1 MIIEDKTLFADGFND
16 SIIGTTDDGRIV
28 YSKTLMLENLVLTQ
42 DMDSIEA
49 LEFLQYN
56 TWSAY
61 VGEFTPLYVNDLDD
75 DSDEVNNYLNK
86 QNDATESE

>member
-16 SIIGTTDDGRIV
+16 AIIGTTDDGRVV

-42 DMDSIEA
+42 DMDATEA
-49 LEFLQYN
+49 LEYLNYN

-75 DSDEVNNYLNK
+75 DAEEIEEYINK
-86 QNDATESE
+86 

>member
-16 SIIGTTDDGRIV
+16 SIIGTTDDGRVV

-42 DMDSIEA
+42 DMDATEA
-49 LEFLQYN
+49 LEYLSYN

-75 DSDEVNNYLNK
+75 DAEEITNYLN
-86 QNDATESE
+86 NE

>member
-16 SIIGTTDDGRIV
+16 SIIGTTDDGRVV

-42 DMDSIEA
+42 DMNATEA
-49 LEFLQYN
+49 LEYLNYN

-61 VGEFTPLYVNDLDD
+61 VGEFSPLYVNDLDD
-75 DSDEVNNYLNK
+75 DAEEITNYLN
-86 QNDATESE
+86 NE

>member
-16 SIIGTTDDGRIV
+16 SIIGTTDDGRVV

-42 DMDSIEA
+42 DMDATEA
-49 LEFLQYN
+49 LEYLNYN

-75 DSDEVNNYLNK
+75 DAEEIEEYINK
-86 QNDATESE
+86 

>member
-16 SIIGTTDDGRIV
+16 AIIGTTDDGRVV

-42 DMDSIEA
+42 DMDATEA
-49 LEFLQYN
+49 LEYLNYN

-75 DSDEVNNYLNK
+75 DAEEIEQYINN
-86 QNDATESE
+86 E

>member
-16 SIIGTTDDGRIV
+16 SIIGTTDDGRVV

-42 DMDSIEA
+42 DMDATEA
-49 LEFLQYN
+49 LEHLEYN

-75 DSDEVNNYLNK
+75 DAEEIEEYINK
-86 QNDATESE
+86 

>member
-16 SIIGTTDDGRIV
+16 SIIGTTDDGRVV

-42 DMDSIEA
+42 DMDATEA
-49 LEFLQYN
+49 LEYLNYN

-75 DSDEVNNYLNK
+75 DAEEIEQYINK
-86 QNDATESE
+86 

>member
-16 SIIGTTDDGRIV
+16 SIIGTTDDGRVV

-42 DMDSIEA
+42 DMGATEA
-49 LEFLQYN
+49 LEYLNYN

-75 DSDEVNNYLNK
+75 DAEEIEEYINK
-86 QNDATESE
+86 

>member
-16 SIIGTTDDGRIV
+16 AIIGTTDDGRIV

-42 DMDSIEA
+42 DMDATEA
-49 LEFLQYN
+49 LEYLNYN

-75 DSDEVNNYLNK
+75 DAEEIEEYINK
-86 QNDATESE
+86 